1 MHRIHVLPA
10 GLVNQ
15 IAAGEVVERPA
26 SVVKEL
32 VENALDAGART
43 VSVEIEEGGL
53 ALVRVADDGSGM
65 DREDAR
71 LALERHATS
80 KLRDAEGLSA
90 IATMGFRGEALPA
103 IASVSRF
110 RLDTAAAEDGAG
122 TRVVIEGGA
131 LREAGDVARPRGTT
145 VEVRDLFFNTPARRK
160 FMRAAPTEAGHV
172 TEAVIRLA
180 LARFDVGFTLRS
192 GGRAVLGARAGAG
205 LADRAAQALGRE
217 AHRHLVPVDATRGDV
232 RVHGV
237 VCSPDHSEATARALY
252 LFVNGR
258 WVRDRGAAH
267 AVLRGFAGS
276 LPAGRHPAGVLFIEL
291 PLARVDVNVHPQKH
305 EVRFAE
311 AREVY
316 DAVFHAIA
324 GTLRTAPWL
333 GRAARGEV
341 PAPTAADAGEP
352 RATMAGE
359 DAAAVLA
366 WARSARPP
374 EGSGAALGGPAPD
387 PLASETFDFQT
398 QASSS
403 AARPPNGEPGRA
415 GPGASAWFRSLRY
428 VGQHART
435 YLLCE
440 GPGGTLVV
448 VDQHA
453 SHERLL
459 FHRLRAAFRSRALP
473 VQPFLL
479 PQVVAL
485 PAAAARVLEGGLDE
499 LREVGLDV
507 EPFGG
512 DSFAVKGAPA
522 VLGGADMGALL
533 ADLASQLA
541 EVDRG
546 SAVEEAYHDLLAT
559 MACHSAVRANQELS
573 EEEARALLDG
583 LDAIDFKA
591 RCPHGRPVVLELP
604 LAELERRVGRR

>member
-1 MHRIHVLPA
+1 
-10 GLVNQ
+10 VNQ

-32 VENALDAGART
+32 VENALDAGARA
-43 VSVEIEEGGL
+43 VAVDVEEGGL

-65 DREDAR
+65 DREDAV

-80 KLRDAEGLSA
+80 KLRDAQGLSE
-90 IATMGFRGEALPA
+90 IGTMGFRGEALPA

-122 TRVVIEGGA
+122 TRVAVEGGGA
-131 LREAGDVARPRGTT
+131 PEVSDVGRPRGTT

-160 FMRAAPTEAGHV
+160 FMRAASTEAGHV

-180 LARFDVGFTLRS
+180 LARPDVGFTLRS
-192 GGRAVLGARAGAG
+192 AGRAVLAARPGEG
-205 LADRAAQALGRE
+205 LAERAALALGRE
-217 AHRHLVPVDATRGDV
+217 AHRHLVPVDAARGAV
-232 RVHGV
+232 RVRGV

-267 AVLRGFAGS
+267 AVLRAFAGS
-276 LPAGRHPAGVLFIEL
+276 LPGGRHPAGVLFVEV
-291 PLARVDVNVHPQKH
+291 PLGRVDVNVHPQKH

-316 DAVFHAIA
+316 DAIFHAVA
-324 GTLRTAPWL
+324 SALRTTPWL
-333 GRAARGEV
+333 GRGSAAPSAPGAELL
-341 PAPTAADAGEP
+341 PAPVAGEEAAD
-352 RATMAGE
+352 
-359 DAAAVLA
+359 VLA
-366 WARSARPP
+366 WARARPP
-374 EGSGAALGGPAPD
+374 EGSGASAPPAPA
-387 PLASETFDFQT
+387 PFASGAFSFPV
-398 QASSS
+398 
-403 AARPPNGEPGRA
+403 AAGEGVPRPA
-415 GPGASAWFRSLRY
+415 GYFGSLRF

-440 GPGGTLVV
+440 APGGALVV

-459 FHRLRAAFRSRALP
+459 FHRLRQAFQARTLP

-479 PQVVAL
+479 PQVVRL
-485 PAAAARVLEGGLDE
+485 PPAVARTLEAGIED
-499 LREVGLDV
+499 LRIVGLEV

-522 VLGGADMGALL
+522 ALGGADLEALL
-533 ADLASQLA
+533 SDLAAQLA
-541 EVDRG
+541 EVERA
-546 SAVEEAYHDLLAT
+546 SAVEEAFHDLLAT
-559 MACHSAVRANQELS
+559 MACHSAVRANQDLS
-573 EEEARALLDG
+573 PEEARALLDG
-583 LDAIDFKA
+583 LDAVDFKA
-591 RCPHGRPVVLELP
+591 RCPHGRPVVFEVP
-604 LAELERRVGRR
+604 LADLERRVGRR

>member
-1 MHRIHVLPA
+1 MPRVHVLPP

-32 VENALDAGART
+32 VENALDAGARSIA
-43 VSVEIEEGGL
+43 VDVEQGGL

-80 KLRDAEGLSA
+80 KLRDAEGLST

-110 RLDTAAAEDGAG
+110 RLDTAPGTDGAG
-122 TRVVIEGGA
+122 TRLEVEGGA
-131 LREAGDVARPRGTT
+131 LREAEEVARPRGTT

-160 FMRAAPTEAGHV
+160 FMRTAAAEAGHV
-172 TEAVIRLA
+172 TEAVTRLA
-180 LARFDVGFTLRS
+180 LARADVGFTLRS
-192 GGRAVLGARAGAG
+192 GGRTLFGARAGAG

-217 AHRHLVPVDATRGDV
+217 AHRHLVTVDATRGGV
-232 RVHGV
+232 RVHGL

-267 AVLRGFAGS
+267 AVLRAFAGS
-276 LPAGRHPAGVLFIEL
+276 LPAGRHPAGVLFVEL

-316 DAVFHAIA
+316 DAIFHSIVS
-324 GTLRTAPWL
+324 TLRTAPWL
-333 GRAARGEV
+333 GRGVGA
-341 PAPTAADAGEP
+341 PAPGAGDGEGDAPRALLAGEE
-352 RATMAGE
+352 AAG
-359 DAAAVLA
+359 VLA

-374 EGSGAALGGPAPD
+374 EGSGAAVGPPAPD
-387 PLASETFDFQT
+387 PLATRTFAFSGVGDAA
-398 QASSS
+398 ASRS
-403 AARPPNGEPGRA
+403 AGYFG
-415 GPGASAWFRSLRY
+415 SLRY

-435 YLLCE
+435 YLVCE
-440 GPGGTLVV
+440 APGGTLVL

-459 FHRLRAAFRSRALP
+459 FHRLREAFRARALP

-479 PQVVAL
+479 PQVVAV
-485 PAAAARVLEGGLDE
+485 PSPVARVLEGALGD
-499 LREVGLDV
+499 LREIGLDV

-522 VLGGADMGALL
+522 ALGGVDLEALL
-533 ADLASQLA
+533 GDLASQLA
-541 EVDRG
+541 EVERG
-546 SAVEEAYHDLLAT
+546 SAVDEAHHDLLAT
-559 MACHSAVRANQELS
+559 MACHSAVRANQDLS
-573 EEEARALLDG
+573 AEEARALLDG

-591 RCPHGRPVVLELP
+591 RCPHGRPVVFELP
-604 LAELERRVGRR
+604 LGELERRVGRR